1 MPVVHM
7 RIDNRLIHGQVT
19 VTWASSLNADHMI
32 VCNDKVAVDPIQK
45 IMLPAAARGV
55 KCSVLSIADTLAYCA
70 SPAAETERIFIIA
83 KFPTDARALLDGG
96 LKPEEINVGN
106 QAPIPGTQFTMVT
119 KTCAV
124 TKEDAAIY
132 REIVDRGYFLTGR
145 MMPSDGKSSF
155 LDVLAKKGL

>member
-55 KCSVLSIADTLAYCA
+55 KCSVLSTADTLAYAA
-70 SPAAETERIFIIA
+70 SPEAEKERVFVIA
-83 KFPTDARALLDGG
+83 KFPADAIALLDGG
-96 LKPEEINVGN
+96 LKPDEVNVGN
-106 QAPIPGTQFTMVT
+106 QAPIPGTEFTMVT

-124 TKEDAAIY
+124 TKEDAAMY
-132 REIVDRGYFLTGR
+132 RAIEQRGHLLTGR
-145 MMPSDGKSSF
+145 MMPSDSKNSF
-155 LDVLAKKGL
+155 LELLGKKGL

>member
-45 IMLPAAARGV
+45 VMLPAAARGV
-55 KCSVLSIADTLAYCA
+55 KCSVLSVADTLAVCTG
-70 SPAAETERIFIIA
+70 PQAEKDRIFVIA
-83 KFPTDARALLDGG
+83 KFPKDAIALLDGG
-96 LKPEEINVGN
+96 LKPQEINVGN
-106 QAPIPGTQFTMVT
+106 QAPIPGTEFIMVT

-124 TKEDAAIY
+124 TKQDAAMY
-132 REIVDRGYFLTGR
+132 RSIVERGHFLTGR
-145 MMPSDGKSSF
+145 MMPSDGHTSF
-155 LDVLAKKGL
+155 LDLLTKKGL

>member
-55 KCSVLSIADTLAYCA
+55 KCSVLSIKDTLAVCA
-70 SPAAETERIFIIA
+70 APEAEKDRIFIIA
-83 KFPTDARALLDGG
+83 KFPADAIALLDGG
-96 LKPEEINVGN
+96 LKPQEINVGN
-106 QAPIPGTQFTMVT
+106 QAPVPGTEFVMVT
-119 KTCAV
+119 KSCAV
-124 TKEDAAIY
+124 TKQDAAMY
-132 REIVDRGYFLTGR
+132 RSIVDRGWFLTGR
-145 MMPSDGKSSF
+145 MMPSDGKTSF
-155 LDVLAKKGL
+155 LDLLAKKGL

>member
-19 VTWASSLNADHMI
+19 VTWASTLNADHMI
-32 VCNDKVAVDPIQK
+32 VCNDKVSVDPIQK

-55 KCSVLSIADTLAYCA
+55 KCSVLSVADTLAACL
-70 SPAAETERIFIIA
+70 SPDAAKDRIFVIA
-83 KFPTDARALLDGG
+83 KFPADAIALLDGG

-106 QAPIPGTQFTMVT
+106 QAPIPGTEFQMVT
-119 KTCAV
+119 KSCAV
-124 TKEDAAIY
+124 TKQDAAMY
-132 REIVDRGYFLTGR
+132 RSIVERGYFLTGR
-145 MMPSDGKSSF
+145 MMPSDGKTSF

>member
-45 IMLPAAARGV
+45 VMLPAAARGV
-55 KCSVLSIADTLAYCA
+55 KCSVLSVADTLAYCA
-70 SPAAETERIFIIA
+70 SEKAATEKIFIIA
-83 KFPTDARALLDGG
+83 KFPADAIALLDGG

-106 QAPIPGTQFTMVT
+106 QAPVPGTEFVMVT
-119 KTCAV
+119 KSCAV
-124 TKEDAAIY
+124 TKKDAAMY
-132 REIVDRGYFLTGR
+132 RDIAGRGWLLTGR

-155 LDVLAKKGL
+155 LDVLVKKGL